1 MRKTQK
7 SNGGAIGGDYSCDI
21 SEKWWYTATCE
32 FITIPGGTT
41 QINTPHWNDNISMG
55 VFIYTHSPYP
65 QQHALR

>member
-21 SEKWWYTATCE
+21 SEKWWYTATCK

-41 QINTPHWNDNISMG
+41 ERKRVTFVTLFSFIA
-55 VFIYTHSPYP
+55 VF
-65 QQHALR
+65 RVFG

>member
-41 QINTPHWNDNISMG
+41 ENQRVTHMSNPSLFLPLCDINSTNNG
-55 VFIYTHSPYP
+55 
-65 QQHALR
+65 

>member
-41 QINTPHWNDNISMG
+41 ERKRVTKVTLFSFIA
-55 VFIYTHSPYP
+55 VF
-65 QQHALR
+65 RVFG